1 MLKGAGKGRGVM
13 RQLLERWSPVSWTCG
28 RGHNAAKDYCAK
40 LLWEG
45 LQGVLGDKQ
54 LSREMPPACAFT
66 TVGTQPQ
73 FFCPRLGLVTKE

>member
-1 MLKGAGKGRGVM
+1 MLQKTTV
-13 RQLLERWSPVSWTCG
+13 
-28 RGHNAAKDYCAK
+28 HK

-73 FFCPRLGLVTKE
+73 FFCSRLGLVTKE